1 MSKRVLY
8 LGLNPSHYSSDG
20 EMIHWPIIQII
31 PQPLSDLT
39 LYETLKNFDRYTHLI
54 LTSKTT
60 VSILHDYLP
69 QLGINWQQQ
78 HHQTQLAVGQ
88 VTAKQLKASGI
99 HPTHIDLEETA
110 EGLIQL
116 IQKLPL
122 EDSPHFFWPHS
133 LKARTVIKDFF
144 NKEKIRFTECV
155 LYDTQPQAAK
165 EIPKLDD
172 FDEIVFTSPSTVEA
186 FIYFYGKL
194 PTHLKLTPIGPITAA
209 CLINHCSI

>member
-78 HHQTQLAVGQ
+78 HHQIA
-88 VTAKQLKASGI
+88 
-99 HPTHIDLEETA
+99 LEETA